1 LCRELKKTK
10 PIPPYKVT
18 KQDLKDLQIKAKDLK
33 VKTINLL
40 DEIIEKNQKIKDHLD
55 EDIKEQKLILQ
66 NLTKACESRNKA
78 VHKIVNKSFK
88 NAKTDTQKK
97 VIPFKSLDK
106 ILEGKPPQHR

>member
-1 LCRELKKTK
+1 MKF
-10 PIPPYKVT
+10 
-18 KQDLKDLQIKAKDLK
+18 
-33 VKTINLL
+33 TIC
-40 DEIIEKNQKIKDHLD
+40 D
-55 EDIKEQKLILQ
+55 EDKVFPYLIVDNLYSKKEQKLILQ

-106 ILEGKPPQHR
+106 ILEGKPPQH